1 MKRSKW
7 VRLIAV
13 ILIISMLA
21 APVSAAPFR
30 GNDGVSTNGVVGI
43 IVDFIR
49 DIIRDI
55 FDDWFDEP
63 GEEEP
68 TPTTPVNPTT
78 PTQPGETEPEETDP
92 TEPGETKP
100 TQPGETQP
108 GETEPTEPG
117 ETEPEEDE
125 DKPETTLN
133 LVEGYENTENG
144 HLLRGHT
151 YTLSQV
157 IAQQNS
163 KPATTTTANRFGT
176 KLGNGL
182 GGNSIG
188 TGLKPMG
195 TKVTTLAEGDATSV
209 NIYLATGGTY
219 TFTVDGDVSGDYSNS
234 IVNVNTAVATQTTAT
249 TSGNYVTPA
258 MGLHNGSYLIINANQ
273 KYKNNNNAALVNTVA
288 SGNNNLKFSTVDLTS
303 FDSSVIWNLN
313 ITNTDGNGYHTA
325 TLTNGDGKYL
335 AYSGTVKVV
344 DTATN
349 VTLETGG
356 DNQGGNSTA
365 ALQTAG
371 WRVNLGGTYLNW
383 TGGGAAVWTDKGDD
397 GNHWYFYEVI
407 QNTTSTTTVTL
418 TASNTAGVT
427 TVEIGGVTYRITITD
442 PSDASRDIPVE
453 HLTATAENSEAAKG
467 EGPENVLDNK
477 TSTVWHTD
485 WDGSARNTHWIQFEL
500 SGDYEVDG
508 LRYLP
513 RQSTDSVNGIVTEYE
528 IQVSD
533 DGQNFT
539 PVTTG
544 TWTFDG
550 RPWKIATFDAV
561 NTKYVRLVV
570 KNAMSDNNKLFAS
583 AAEIRL
589 TGIEAEKPEEPEKPE
604 PLADLIYFPVTM
616 FNYNNGTTLLNDDS
630 ILRNLTHQAEVKA
643 GLKETWEG
651 LYFSGGTPSSTSYT
665 YSATVDAHTDLTW
678 QQVMNGTY
686 YADEACT
693 NQAVVN
699 EIIEGSGEYAS
710 TNVTVGEIWAAFGGD
725 ANDTWYPTTYKY
737 KYYGEYYTVAIR
749 RTTGATYYTLGYQ
762 AVASRPDLF
771 YHLGDYNASDVVPL
785 YAVTGSVTGYNL
797 VAGGQTL
804 ATLNGTNTNE
814 QIGVTLYTAGGTKT
828 VNKFYAKWNWW
839 SYRTNSEDAVDDQN
853 KFYTGLVQDE
863 LVDGEIKFNVVEPG
877 IFTFDSSDPTVTN
890 DGIKDIY
897 QNVGLPFVKNAT
909 REGFYTFDSDAHGTY
924 FKDTNGDG
932 KSDPSYGTS
941 ATDYFDMFFDYKN
954 TQGWPGMYYGD
965 GSSKLWAPYNTNTN
979 DSTEGNIDYHF
990 GMRADIPFSMTP
1002 NGCVK
1007 STDDNSDHIE
1017 FSFAG
1022 DDDVWIFIDGHL
1034 VIDLGGI
1041 HNRIG
1046 ATIDFADNTITYK
1059 RPTSNINTLP
1069 IGSFNHPEKYPL
1081 NEDGTITVKLYNDTE
1096 GEGALGQTR
1105 TDFSAEEEHV
1115 MTIFYLERG
1124 KGTSNCKIEFN
1135 LPMRDTLLITKDA
1148 TQSWSEQQDEEDGE
1162 GAENDGTDS
1171 LTAKEQAAVDKLNF
1185 GFTLFK
1191 KNHDETDFTAVKN
1204 TNFFV
1209 QDKDGKVIATSS
1221 TDGNGK
1227 FYLKNGQT
1235 AKFMTEF
1242 PKEGVTYYVVEDT
1255 VPEGFLT
1262 PDYQYAGVSTD
1273 GFEYIGSGMDEDGNK
1288 FEMTEAIKVPDASL
1302 IPEHEL
1308 PMDATVNKSYE
1319 ITAYGSVEAI
1329 DSLEFRAINYLD
1341 AELPNPTALGYE
1353 DIIVIDYGLPVQ
1365 IDPLANDLF
1374 RGDDIEIVAWG
1385 DETLTLD
1392 MAMFGQLGSDSSYN
1406 GEPVNLPDC
1415 QYTFTKGDDGLWS
1428 ASAKNGSI
1436 YLNPAHNDAGHPNC
1450 TTEYSSLSINE
1461 GNEPGT
1467 FYIRSNNA
1475 GYLFFDRAAL
1485 RWDRVSDLN
1494 NNATWKANC
1503 SLMLYKRA
1511 EGANSGDIAGYERIY
1526 NLKDVSNG
1534 EYLVVAPGNDDNL
1547 YALYPNASTAN
1558 RYCQIAKLTDAAI
1571 ANSADL
1577 PFGEVTFKDVTYTET
1592 LDENGEMIDCV
1603 RDSFEYEL
1611 TEQLT
1616 EVEEI
1621 NYIIKVT
1628 STVKETVGNEEITK
1642 TACRYALGKIY
1653 IVPATIMYYEENFS
1667 DMITFEGAGWD
1678 TNFTVSNQNN
1688 VSPFQEPGVVG
1699 TVGDST
1705 YGSDVAYLS
1714 DNGDSNGTYRF
1725 GDTTDKAIRFTY
1737 TFTGTGT
1744 SIFARTSAK
1753 TGYMQVK
1760 IYEGTDI
1767 YNDDGTLSSD
1777 YMDVYYRD
1785 TYWEDT
1791 NGSNLDASG
1800 TLYNIPVYTNEGLEY
1815 GTYTVVCTVAKMGTL
1830 GAGKTQP
1837 LMKQTAHNCYNEKG
1851 EAIWVEANTKDHRCR
1866 DHLGRELEA
1875 MQSGNEFYLDGIRI
1889 MQPLNEYAENTELT
1903 DKALAA
1909 YATDGESNLEV
1920 VTLRQKLITDA
1931 EEGDA
1936 IWDGENFVVLTDT
1949 NGAIVKA
1956 SDYKSIGPKEE
1967 VYLAPGQKVSFSL
1980 KFWEP
1985 EGLKL
1990 YMGMKAPFGNAK
2002 VHVGHDTYELKNAP
2016 DCYYD
2021 VTDNYESLVIETD
2034 EDGYEY
2040 YVVTYTFEAAE
2051 SIVSLTNIKVVGQY
2065 EFTIVEDFDE
2075 NVDGDS
2081 NE

>member
-1 MKRSKW
+1 MKRSNW

-21 APVSAAPFR
+21 APVSAAPNR
-30 GNDGVSTNGVVGI
+30 GNDGVRTNGVVGI

-68 TPTTPVNPTT
+68 TPTTPVNPTTPT

-125 DKPETTLN
+125 DKPETTMQLI
-133 LVEGYENTENG
+133 EGYENTENG

-157 IAQQNS
+157 IAQQNN

-176 KLGNGL
+176 KLGGGL
-182 GGNSIG
+182 GGNSAS

-195 TKVTTLAEGDATSV
+195 GLSVMADDAETTISDTALVITYDDNGKALIPDGDYILYSSANLKYMTNTVSWSDWSTNAIYATNNKNTAAV
-209 NIYLATGGTY
+209 LTFTRQADGTY
-219 TFTVDGDVSGDYSNS
+219 TVQDSNGMYIHVTGRNSANVSSTPVYMSIEADGNNTVMKDLNTGNEYCYLNALGGSGYSYFGGWS
-234 IVNVNTAVATQTTAT
+234 AGSPISLYAVTTA
-249 TSGNYVTPA
+249 
-258 MGLHNGSYLIINANQ
+258 
-273 KYKNNNNAALVNTVA
+273 
-288 SGNNNLKFSTVDLTS
+288 
-303 FDSSVIWNLN
+303 
-313 ITNTDGNGYHTA
+313 
-325 TLTNGDGKYL
+325 
-335 AYSGTVKVV
+335 
-344 DTATN
+344 
-349 VTLETGG
+349 E
-356 DNQGGNSTA
+356 
-365 ALQTAG
+365 
-371 WRVNLGGTYLNW
+371 
-383 TGGGAAVWTDKGDD
+383 
-397 GNHWYFYEVI
+397 
-407 QNTTSTTTVTL
+407 
-418 TASNTAGVT
+418 
-427 TVEIGGVTYRITITD
+427 
-442 PSDASRDIPVE
+442 
-453 HLTATAENSEAAKG
+453 
-467 EGPENVLDNK
+467 
-477 TSTVWHTD
+477 
-485 WDGSARNTHWIQFEL
+485 
-500 SGDYEVDG
+500 
-508 LRYLP
+508 
-513 RQSTDSVNGIVTEYE
+513 
-528 IQVSD
+528 
-533 DGQNFT
+533 
-539 PVTTG
+539 
-544 TWTFDG
+544 
-550 RPWKIATFDAV
+550 
-561 NTKYVRLVV
+561 
-570 KNAMSDNNKLFAS
+570 
-583 AAEIRL
+583 
-589 TGIEAEKPEEPEKPE
+589 PEEPEKPE
-604 PLADLIYFPVTM
+604 PLAELIYFPVTM

-699 EIIEGSGEYAS
+699 EIIEGSGEYEI
-710 TNVTVGEIWAAFGGD
+710 TNVTVGDIWAAFGGD
-725 ANDTWYPTTYKY
+725 ANDTWYPTTYKHR
-737 KYYGEYYTVAIR
+737 YYGEYRTVAIR

-762 AVASRPDLF
+762 AIASRPDLF
-771 YHLGDYNASDVVPL
+771 YHLGDFNTSDVAPL

-897 QNVGLPFVKNAT
+897 QNVGLPFVKNVT

-941 ATDYFDMFFDYKN
+941 STDYFEMLFDYEAP
-954 TQGWPGMYYGD
+954 QGWPGMWYGD

-979 DSTEGNIDYHF
+979 DSSEGNIDYHF

-1069 IGSFNHPEKYPL
+1069 IGSFNNPEKYPL

-1105 TDFSAEEEHV
+1105 TDFSAEEEHM

-1148 TQSWSEQQDEEDGE
+1148 TQSWSAKQD
-1162 GAENDGTDS
+1162 ATDGTGDG
-1171 LTAKEQAAVDKLNF
+1171 TAPMTTKEQAAADKLDF

-1191 KNHDETDFTAVKN
+1191 KNHDETAFTAVKN

-1235 AKFMTEF
+1235 AKFMTDF
-1242 PKEGVTYYVVEDT
+1242 PKEGVTYYVVEDA

-1262 PDYQYAGVSTD
+1262 PDYKYAGVAID

-1288 FEMTEAIKVPDASL
+1288 FEMDEAIKVSNASQ

-1308 PMDATVNKSYE
+1308 PLDATENKSYE
-1319 ITAYGSVEAI
+1319 ITAYGSIEAI
-1329 DSLEFRAINYLD
+1329 DSLEFKCINYLNAD
-1341 AELPNPTALGYE
+1341 LPSPTAIANE

-1365 IDPLANDLF
+1365 IDPLHNDLF
-1374 RGDDIEIVAWG
+1374 RGEDIEIVAWG
-1385 DETLTLD
+1385 DETLTLSEELD
-1392 MAMFGQLGSDSSYN
+1392 EHGFAIDAETTWTDNKVLAAAKVAANNNSYN
-1406 GEPVNLPDC
+1406 NALIDLADC
-1415 QYTFTKGDDGLWS
+1415 LYTFKAVGDGCYEVSATTADGTKV
-1428 ASAKNGSI
+1428 
-1436 YLNPAHNDAGHPNC
+1436 YLNHYTTDTNEIPND
-1450 TTEYSSLSINE
+1450 SIPSRIKIEN
-1461 GNEPGT
+1461 
-1467 FYIRSNNA
+1467 
-1475 GYLFFDRAAL
+1475 
-1485 RWDRVSDLN
+1485 
-1494 NNATWKANC
+1494 
-1503 SLMLYKRA
+1503 
-1511 EGANSGDIAGYERIY
+1511 GANQNMFKLIAQVMEGGTGVARTLHFHSEQTVPYWNRCGNDTSFKCQEYLYRPAG
-1526 NLKDVSNG
+1526 KDDVSSTEIPG
-1534 EYLVVAPGNDDNL
+1534 YVMVTSTDKIVDGGQYLIVHDKDYNSTDDDL
-1547 YALYPNASTAN
+1547 FVLHPSTSSN
-1558 RYCQIAKLTDAAI
+1558 MYDHVAKLETTRVPAI
-1571 ANSADL
+1571 GTSFSFDSGN
-1577 PFGEVTFKDVTYTET
+1577 VTFKDKTYAEYEHEG
-1592 LDENGEMIDCV
+1592 ENEEIYYTYD
-1603 RDSFEYEL
+1603 RDTFEYEL

-1667 DMITFEGAGWD
+1667 DMITFEGAGWNED
-1678 TNFTVSNQNN
+1678 FTVSNQNN

-1699 TVGDST
+1699 TIDDST

-1725 GDTTDKAIRFTY
+1725 GDTTNKAIRFTY

-1744 SIFARTSAK
+1744 TIFARTSAL

-1760 IYEGTDI
+1760 LYCPDENGNIPKDEEGNEILED
-1767 YNDDGTLSSD
+1767 L
-1777 YMDVYYRD
+1777 YYRD
-1785 TYWEDT
+1785 TYWEDK

-1800 TLYNIPVYTNEGLEY
+1800 TLYNIPVYTNEDLEY

-1837 LMKQTAHNCYNEKG
+1837 LMKQTAHECYDENGVK
-1851 EAIWVEANTKDHRCR
+1851 INVPANTKDHRCR

-1875 MQSGNEFYLDGIRI
+1875 MQSGNEFYLDGIRV

-1909 YATDGESNLEV
+1909 YATDGESNLDV

-1980 KFWEP
+1980 KSWKP

-2021 VTDNYESLVIETD
+2021 VTDNYESLVTETD
-2034 EDGYEY
+2034 EDGNKY

>member
-1 MKRSKW
+1 MKRSNW
-7 VRLIAV
+7 VRLVAV

-30 GNDGVSTNGVVGI
+30 GNDGVRTNGVVGI

-78 PTQPGETEPEETDP
+78 PTPTQPGETEPEETDP

-108 GETEPTEPG
+108 TQPGETQPGETEPTEPG
-117 ETEPEEDE
+117 ETEPKEDE
-125 DKPETTLN
+125 DKPETTMQLI
-133 LVEGYENTENG
+133 EGYENTENG

-195 TKVTTLAEGDATSV
+195 TKVTTLAEGGTPP
-209 NIYLATGGTY
+209 LATH
-219 TFTVDGDVSGDYSNS
+219 
-234 IVNVNTAVATQTTAT
+234 TTGLKN
-249 TSGNYVTPA
+249 GNYLLV
-258 MGLHNGSYLIINANQ
+258 NANQ
-273 KYKNNNNAALVNTVA
+273 LFRTGGGNRAVQTTPNPNNQLT
-288 SGNNNLKFSTVDLTS
+288 STSVDLNNIGT
-303 FDSSVIWNLN
+303 DVIWTMEVISTDDNGN
-313 ITNTDGNGYHTA
+313 ITAKIKTPSGQC
-325 TLTNGDGKYL
+325 LTYADNK
-335 AYSGTVKVV
+335 
-344 DTATN
+344 
-349 VTLETGG
+349 VTLAADATVTIVPGTSTQFGSDLTKTWGIWFGG
-356 DNQGGNSTA
+356 T
-365 ALQTAG
+365 
-371 WRVNLGGTYLNW
+371 TYLNYQNPMGTW
-383 TGGGAAVWTDKGDD
+383 SFDEGS
-397 GNHWYFYEVI
+397 HWCFYEI
-407 QNTTSTTTVTL
+407 TVSQS
-418 TASNTAGVT
+418 ADDS
-427 TVEIGGVTYRITITD
+427 
-442 PSDASRDIPVE
+442 SRDIPVE
-453 HLTATAENSEAAKG
+453 HLTATADNSEADRG
-467 EGPENVLDNK
+467 EGPEKVLDNNNG
-477 TSTVWHTD
+477 TVWHTD
-485 WDGSARNTHWIQFEL
+485 WDGSARDTHWILFEL
-500 SGDYEVDG
+500 SGEYEVDG

-513 RQSTDSVNGIVTEYE
+513 RQSTDSDNGIVTEYE

-533 DGQNFT
+533 DGQTFT

-544 TWTFDG
+544 TWTQNRD
-550 RPWKIATFDAV
+550 WKIATFDAV

-570 KNAMSDNNKLFAS
+570 KNAMSDNSKLFAS

-589 TGIEAEKPEEPEKPE
+589 TGIEVEQPEEPENPE
-604 PLADLIYFPVTM
+604 PLAELIYFPVTM

-643 GLKETWEG
+643 GLKEMWEG

-725 ANDTWYPTTYKY
+725 ANDTWYPTTYKHR
-737 KYYGEYYTVAIR
+737 YYGEYYTVAIR
-749 RTTGATYYTLGYQ
+749 RTTGASYYTLGYQ

-814 QIGVTLYTAGGTKT
+814 QIGVTLYTAGGTQT

-853 KFYTGLVQDE
+853 KFFTGLVQDE

-897 QNVGLPFVKNAT
+897 QNVGLPFVKNVT

-932 KSDPSYGTS
+932 KSDPSYGIS
-941 ATDYFDMFFDYKN
+941 STDYFEMLFDYE
-954 TQGWPGMYYGD
+954 TPQGWPGMWYGD
-965 GSSKLWAPYNTNTN
+965 GSSKLWAPYNTNSN
-979 DSTEGNIDYHF
+979 DSSEGNIDYHF

-1069 IGSFNHPEKYPL
+1069 IGSFNNPEKYPL

-1105 TDFSAEEEHV
+1105 TDFAAEEEHV

-1148 TQSWSEQQDEEDGE
+1148 TMSWSEKQDAGDGDK
-1162 GAENDGTDS
+1162 DGTAPM
-1171 LTAKEQAAVDKLNF
+1171 TTKEQAAVDKLNF

-1191 KNHDETDFTAVKN
+1191 KNHDETAFTAVKN

-1235 AKFMTEF
+1235 AKFMTDF
-1242 PKEGVTYYVVEDT
+1242 PKEGVTYYVVEDA

-1262 PDYQYAGVSTD
+1262 PDYQYAGVAID
-1273 GFEYIGSGMDEDGNK
+1273 GFEYIGSRMDENGNN
-1288 FEMTEAIKVPDASL
+1288 FEMDEAIKVSNASL

-1308 PMDATVNKSYE
+1308 PLNANENKSYE
-1319 ITAYGSVEAI
+1319 ITAYGSIEAI
-1329 DSLEFRAINYLD
+1329 DSLEFKCINYLNAD
-1341 AELPNPTALGYE
+1341 LPNPTALAYE
-1353 DIIVIDYGLPVQ
+1353 DMIVIDYGLPVQ
-1365 IDPLANDLF
+1365 VDPLANDLF
-1374 RGDDIEIVAWG
+1374 RGEDIEIVAWG
-1385 DETLTLD
+1385 DENLELHEALD
-1392 MAMFGQLGSDSSYN
+1392 QHGNAIPYGTEGGTYWTGASTKAVAHVGKADGYNTDAIELDSCLYTFNAIEDGLFEVSAITADGEKVYLNHYSSNSNNIPNITTTPGRITVSEGSDGRFKLWAKVITNTGSGNDRTLHFHAESNVPYWNRCANDATYKCQEYLFRKANAGETSSTEIPGYVRLTQVSEVKD
-1406 GEPVNLPDC
+1406 GG
-1415 QYTFTKGDDGLWS
+1415 QYLI
-1428 ASAKNGSI
+1428 AAK
-1436 YLNPAHNDAGHPNC
+1436 NDAGNWFVLNPS
-1450 TTEYSSLSINE
+1450 T
-1461 GNEPGT
+1461 
-1467 FYIRSNNA
+1467 SNVKEA
-1475 GYLFFDRAAL
+1475 HAAKIEVL
-1485 RWDRVSDLN
+1485 TN
-1494 NNATWKANC
+1494 NNCDTATF
-1503 SLMLYKRA
+1503 
-1511 EGANSGDIAGYERIY
+1511 D
-1526 NLKDVSNG
+1526 
-1534 EYLVVAPGNDDNL
+1534 
-1547 YALYPNASTAN
+1547 
-1558 RYCQIAKLTDAAI
+1558 
-1571 ANSADL
+1571 
-1577 PFGEVTFKDVTYTET
+1577 FGTVTFIDKDYPETADVVTIN
-1592 LDENGEMIDCV
+1592 D
-1603 RDSFEYEL
+1603 RDSFEYRL
-1611 TEQLT
+1611 TKQLT
-1616 EVEEI
+1616 EVEVI
-1621 NYIIKVT
+1621 HYIIKVT
-1628 STVKETVGNEEITK
+1628 STVEETAGEETIIK
-1642 TACRYALGKIY
+1642 TACRYSLAKIY
-1653 IVPATIMYYEENFS
+1653 IAPATIMYYEENFS

-1678 TNFTVSNQNN
+1678 EDFTVSNQNN

-1714 DNGDSNGTYRF
+1714 DNGDSNGTHRF
-1725 GDTTDKAIRFTY
+1725 GDTSNKAIRFTY

-1744 SIFARTSAK
+1744 SIFARTSAE

-1760 IYEGTDI
+1760 IYAIGE
-1767 YNDDGTLSSD
+1767 DGQETLQSTT
-1777 YMDVYYRD
+1777 YRD
-1785 TYWEDT
+1785 TYWKDENKTD
-1791 NGSNLDASG
+1791 LDASG
-1800 TLYNIPVYTNEGLEY
+1800 TLYNIPVFTEEFQHY
-1815 GTYTVVCTVAKMGTL
+1815 GTYKVVCTVAKAGTTT
-1830 GAGKTQP
+1830 AG
-1837 LMKQTAHNCYNEKG
+1837 NDNG
-1851 EAIWVEANTKDHRCR
+1851 
-1866 DHLGRELEA
+1866 
-1875 MQSGNEFYLDGIRI
+1875 SGNEFYLDGIRV
-1889 MQPLNEYAENTELT
+1889 MQPLNEDSDQDLVERAQ
-1903 DKALAA
+1903 DA
-1909 YATDGESNLEV
+1909 YAADGESNLEV
-1920 VTLRQKLITDA
+1920 VTLRQKLITDYEIPFDPESGEK
-1931 EEGDA
+1931 EENWPFA
-1936 IWDGENFVVLTDT
+1936 VLTDI
-1949 NGAIVKA
+1949 NGEIVLA
-1956 SDYKSIGPKEE
+1956 SDYISIGPKEE
-1967 VYLAPGQKVSFSL
+1967 VYLSKDPNASNGQKVSFSL
-1980 KFWEP
+1980 KYWEP
-1985 EGLKL
+1985 DGLKL

-2021 VTDNYESLVIETD
+2021 VTNNYESLLTETEQATD
-2034 EDGYEY
+2034 AEGNLLFLDDNDNFIVKIDSNDGTATYYYDDYETVFDDVEQLRPLMMEY

-2065 EFTIVEDFDE
+2065 EFSIVEDTNI
-2075 NVDGDS
+2075 NVEGPEGGNDVEP
-2081 NE
+2081 NEP